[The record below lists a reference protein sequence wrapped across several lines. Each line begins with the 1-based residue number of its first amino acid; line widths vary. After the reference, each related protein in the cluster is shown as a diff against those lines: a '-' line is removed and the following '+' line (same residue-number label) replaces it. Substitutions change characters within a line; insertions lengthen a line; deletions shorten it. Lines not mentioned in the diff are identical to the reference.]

1 MEIDVQAD
9 FAKLLVLG
17 CLSFAP
23 LSSMAETT
31 RAAVEIAE
39 AAIECRRGELEGPLS
54 PSDLVQ
60 SMKSIVPGTGSYE
73 EDVPYG
79 RYELSEPV
87 RPYDVK
93 VTHLGIYRDWLV
105 AEVPESTVDGLI
117 QRLALERAPLDS
129 EEFWFAGADDLER
142 GFVAVFDSGSGI
154 AFGLAAADGLTK
166 ALIGCN
172 FLSFSRQDFLDDLE
186 RQRKI
191 LEMFSG
197 FGSPAKSELP

>member
-1 MEIDVQAD
+1 MENDVQID
-9 FAKLLVLG
+9 FVKLLMLG

-23 LSSMAETT
+23 LCAKAETAQT
-31 RAAVEIAE
+31 AVEIAE
-39 AAIECRRGELEGPLS
+39 AAIECRRSELAGPLS
-54 PSDLVQ
+54 PSDLLQ
-60 SMKSIVPGTGSYE
+60 SMKSIVPGEGNYE

-79 RYELSEPV
+79 RYELSEPIH
-87 RPYDVK
+87 PYGVE
-93 VTHLGIYRDWLV
+93 VTNLGIYRDWLV
-105 AEVPESTVDGLI
+105 VEVPESTVDDLI

-154 AFGLAAADGLTK
+154 AFGLAAADGPTK
-166 ALIGCN
+166 ALVGCN
-172 FLSFSRQDFLDDLE
+172 FLSFSRQDFLGDLD

-197 FGSPAKSELP
+197 FGAPSKSERP